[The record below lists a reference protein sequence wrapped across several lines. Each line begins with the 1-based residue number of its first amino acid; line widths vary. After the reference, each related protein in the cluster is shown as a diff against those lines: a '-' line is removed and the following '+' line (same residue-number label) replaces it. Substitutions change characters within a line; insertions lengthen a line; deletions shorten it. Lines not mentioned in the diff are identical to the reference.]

1 MTMSV
6 FLEAFAHFDDHME
19 KQEPG
24 YKARKDQEREARERQ
39 WVEYRIGVIEKYGS
53 EDAAKALTPAE
64 QAIEAAVEPL
74 RRSVRDGTHAV
85 ESLDGWHRLLS
96 TREAPDSVRRAVEQ
110 AWPMPGTI
118 SAAKA
123 EYDLWNERD
132 DELAAAWGAG
142 RGDTVLLSLGCHLR
156 REMVRGLL
164 ETGLRAQSI
173 ADVIIRQRYYLTRDF
188 SMHDVEQA
196 VLADLEHLVTLLP

>member
-1 MTMSV
+1 MSA
-6 FLEAFAHFDDHME
+6 FLEAFARFDDAME
-19 KQEPG
+19 AEEPG
-24 YKARKDQEREARERQ
+24 YKARRAQERRERERQ
-39 WVEYRIGVIEKYGS
+39 WAEYRFAVIAKYGS
-53 EDAAKALTPAE
+53 EDAAKGPTPIE
-64 QAIEAAVEPL
+64 QTIDAAVEPL
-74 RRSVRDGTHAV
+74 RRGVREGTQAV

-96 TREAPDSVRRAVEQ
+96 TREAPDRVRRAVEQ

-156 REMVRGLL
+156 REMVLGLL

-173 ADVIIRQRYYLTRDF
+173 ADVIIRQRHYLTRDF
-188 SMHDVEQA
+188 SMHEVEQA
-196 VLADLEHLVTLLP
+196 VLADLEHLATLLP